1 MVCGDPATLPDW
13 TALAFHYSPP
23 QMMISVDKFNWNKHF
38 QTSFRRARRGSSDR
52 TPRFRSPNTLSLVG
66 TLDENRFKEDTI
78 TRKNFWAHHKDI
90 SNVPLKHKKQVK
102 GNITTRYGASP
113 GSILRHQDV
122 KISVLAQASLIY
134 HIRWRYLGVARPTET
149 KSVRQTGLKLSKYLH
164 IFIMIFNI
172 HNDFQQ

>member
-23 QMMISVDKFNWNKHF
+23 QMMISVDKLNWNKHF

-78 TRKNFWAHHKDI
+78 TRKNVWAHHKDI
-90 SNVPLKHKKQVK
+90 SNVPLTQKQVK

-122 KISVLAQASLIY
+122 QDFRSSASFPDIP
-134 HIRWRYLGVARPTET
+134 HQMEVPRC
-149 KSVRQTGLKLSKYLH
+149 SQTHRDQVGTSNWVEALQILTHFY
-164 IFIMIFNI
+164 
-172 HNDFQQ
+172 NDF